1 MARRSRPTAPDV
13 ERETAAEPAEDRA
26 LAAAAIEDAAEHTPA
41 PAPKPAQEMWQPWSA
56 GTVITY
62 GLMPTK
68 EDGEDGLPT
77 MGVPARRGVRRG
89 N

>member
-1 MARRSRPTAPDV
+1 V

-26 LAAAAIEDAAEHTPA
+26 LATAAAIEHAAEHTPA
-41 PAPKPAQEMWQPWSA
+41 PAPAPAQERRSRLQSPGIWEPWSA

-62 GLMPTK
+62 ELMPTK
-68 EDGEDGLPT
+68 EDGEDGVPA